1 MANVIDMQHIQAL
14 MKERNLSLG
23 DMAKLTGLSKSY
35 LSLMFS
41 GKRNTSIKNL
51 NKIIEALDAD
61 VAITQLFKK

>member
-51 NKIIEALDAD
+51 NKIIEALDANIE
-61 VAITQLFKK
+61 ITQLLKK